1 MKILITDIDDTLL
14 DWTKSFDIFARKHF
28 DYNGIALSKNPQRL
42 WDALNTTKENIPE
55 FMKAHNE
62 SSEFAQLEYL
72 NDSEILNNAFDKF
85 DKIIGLTSCGDT
97 PIVKT
102 LRQNNLNKLF
112 PELTEVIYL
121 PFLAQKDEVLKEEQQ
136 VEKEPEP
143 VYQSLQGEETVAV
156 KEVVQEIVDLKSLD
170 SYNFDYETKAELDE
184 KIKKTQTT
192 ISDSV
197 YKLSLLKDKTK
208 QGPFMNESY
217 LDCPSYKK
225 MIPQI
230 QNVIV
235 EKRKMSI
242 NKFWYE
248 KYRPE
253 LVEEI
258 VFPNEVIK
266 ETIHDYVDNRYIK
279 GHCMFFGQGGVG
291 KTTTNIVL
299 MNAVLESVKDRFVLE
314 RKVQDIEDLKGW
326 LRASPI
332 GKQKIVI
339 AEEFDRL
346 SDAAQTEIKN
356 GLMEKYDN
364 VVFLASTNKL
374 HKIDSAL
381 LSRFTLVAK
390 FDVAPVEELAKKCA
404 TILSNERISYKMS
417 DVIKFAENNK
427 LKGLRTIIN
436 NLQLSCYNNIF
447 DADRTS
453 FFIGNSGAE
462 FDILQNIKWYI
473 NAIVNLDK
481 NSLFQLSYNLNVI
494 PDIAKV
500 RQNITFI
507 LQSNYSLN
515 LEYVYTELLNEQ
527 IYLPIKNLVTDYYQ
541 DSELK
546 KLPTMHFEAM
556 LNDIIMETLKSKDI
570 FGG

>member
-1 MKILITDIDDTLL
+1 MYPIIIKLLLIKGYNNETIQATL
-14 DWTKSFDIFARKHF
+14 TQH
-28 DYNGIALSKNPQRL
+28 NPP
-42 WDALNTTKENIPE
+42 DPAG
-55 FMKAHNE
+55 F
-62 SSEFAQLEYL
+62 
-72 NDSEILNNAFDKF
+72 LNNYLDNEERTIAHKLGTLCVDDNTFIQWTDY
-85 DKIIGLTSCGDT
+85 
-97 PIVKT
+97 VKQCKDAGYT
-102 LRQNNLNKLF
+102 N
-112 PELTEVIYL
+112 
-121 PFLAQKDEVLKEEQQ
+121 AQILEVLEPYAPTKQLIEDTNGSLSIGKEEATQECIPVQ
-136 VEKEPEP
+136 EETTPTQESIQEATP

-156 KEVVQEIVDLKSLD
+156 KEAVQEIVDLKSLD
-170 SYNFDYETKAELDE
+170 SYNFDYENKAELNE
-184 KIKKTQTT
+184 EIKKTQTI

-235 EKRKMSI
+235 EKRKLSI

-266 ETIHDYVDNRYIK
+266 ETIHDYVDNRFIK

-339 AEEFDRL
+339 AEEFNRL

-473 NAIVNLDK
+473 AAIVNLDK

-527 IYLPIKNLVTDYYQ
+527 IYLPIKNLITDYYQ
-541 DSELK
+541 DSEIK

-556 LNDIIMETLKSKDI
+556 LNDIIMEVLKSKDI
-570 FGG
+570 FAG

>member
-1 MKILITDIDDTLL
+1 MYPIIIKLLLLKGYSLETIQATLVQ
-14 DWTKSFDIFARKHF
+14 H
-28 DYNGIALSKNPQRL
+28 NPP
-42 WDALNTTKENIPE
+42 DPAG
-55 FMKAHNE
+55 F
-62 SSEFAQLEYL
+62 
-72 NDSEILNNAFDKF
+72 LNNYLDNEERTIVHKLGTLCVDDATFIQWTDYVKQCK
-85 DKIIGLTSCGDT
+85 DAGYTNTQILEVLEPYAPTKQLIEEDNGSLSIGKEEVT
-97 PIVKT
+97 
-102 LRQNNLNKLF
+102 Q
-112 PELTEVIYL
+112 EVI
-121 PFLAQKDEVLKEEQQ
+121 PGQEETTPAQETIPVQESIQEAT
-136 VEKEPEP
+136 P
-143 VYQSLQGEETVAV
+143 VYQLLQGEETVAV
-156 KEVVQEIVDLKSLD
+156 KEVVQEIVDSKSLD
-170 SYNFDYETKAELDE
+170 SYNFDYADKKELDNE
-184 KIKKTQTT
+184 IRNTQTL
-192 ISDSV
+192 IADNV

-208 QGPFMNESY
+208 QGPYLNESY

-235 EKRKMSI
+235 EKRKLSI

-266 ETIHDYVDNRYIK
+266 ETIHDYVDNRFIK

-364 VVFLASTNKL
+364 VIFLASTNKL

-570 FGG
+570 FAG

>member
-1 MKILITDIDDTLL
+1 MYPIILKLLIIKGYSQETIQATLVQ
-14 DWTKSFDIFARKHF
+14 H
-28 DYNGIALSKNPQRL
+28 NPP
-42 WDALNTTKENIPE
+42 DPAG
-55 FMKAHNE
+55 F
-62 SSEFAQLEYL
+62 
-72 NDSEILNNAFDKF
+72 LNNYLDNEEKTIAYKLGTLCVDDNTFIQWTDY
-85 DKIIGLTSCGDT
+85 
-97 PIVKT
+97 VKQCKDAGYT
-102 LRQNNLNKLF
+102 NTQILEVLEPYAPTKK
-112 PELTEVIYL
+112 LTEEANGSLSIS
-121 PFLAQKDEVLKEEQQ
+121 KEEVTQEGIPVQ
-136 VEKEPEP
+136 EETAPAQETIPVQESIQEPEP
-143 VYQSLQGEETVAV
+143 VYQSLQGEEIVAV
-156 KEVVQEIVDLKSLD
+156 KEVVQEIVDLKKLD
-170 SYNFDYETKAELDE
+170 SYNFDYETKSQLDE
-184 KIKKTQTT
+184 EIKKTQTT

-235 EKRKMSI
+235 EKRKLSI

-266 ETIHDYVDNRYIK
+266 ETIHDYVDNRFIK

-374 HKIDSAL
+374 HKIDAAL

-473 NAIVNLDK
+473 AAVVNLDK

-527 IYLPIKNLVTDYYQ
+527 IYLPIKNLITDYYQ
-541 DSELK
+541 DSEIK

-556 LNDIIMETLKSKDI
+556 LNDIIMEVLKSKDI
-570 FGG
+570 FAG

>member
-1 MKILITDIDDTLL
+1 MYPIILKLLLIKGYNNETIQATLVQ
-14 DWTKSFDIFARKHF
+14 H
-28 DYNGIALSKNPQRL
+28 NPP
-42 WDALNTTKENIPE
+42 DPAG
-55 FMKAHNE
+55 F
-62 SSEFAQLEYL
+62 
-72 NDSEILNNAFDKF
+72 LNNYLDNEERTIAHKLGMLCVDDATFIQWTDY
-85 DKIIGLTSCGDT
+85 
-97 PIVKT
+97 VK
-102 LRQNNLNKLF
+102 QC
-112 PELTEVIYL
+112 
-121 PFLAQKDEVLKEEQQ
+121 KDAGYTNTQILEVLEPYAPTKQLIEENNGSLSIGKEEAT
-136 VEKEPEP
+136 PEGIPVQEETAPTQETIPVQESIQEATP
-143 VYQSLQGEETVAV
+143 VYQLLQGEETVAV
-156 KEVVQEIVDLKSLD
+156 KEAVQEIVDSKSLD
-170 SYNFDYETKAELDE
+170 SYNFDYADKKELDNE
-184 KIKKTQTT
+184 IRNTQTLIT
-192 ISDSV
+192 DNV

-208 QGPFMNESY
+208 QGPYINESY

-242 NKFWYE
+242 QKFWYE

-266 ETIHDYVDNRYIK
+266 ETIHDYVDNRFIK

-473 NAIVNLDK
+473 AAIVNLDK

>member
-1 MKILITDIDDTLL
+1 MYPIILKLLLIKGYNNETIQATLVQHNPPDPAGFLNNYLDNEERTIAHKLGTLCIDDATFIQ
-14 DWTKSFDIFARKHF
+14 WT
-28 DYNGIALSKNPQRL
+28 DYVKQCK
-42 WDALNTTKENIPE
+42 DAGYTNTQILEVLEPYAPTK
-55 FMKAHNE
+55 K
-62 SSEFAQLEYL
+62 
-72 NDSEILNNAFDKF
+72 
-85 DKIIGLTSCGDT
+85 
-97 PIVKT
+97 
-102 LRQNNLNKLF
+102 
-112 PELTEVIYL
+112 LTEEANGSLSIG
-121 PFLAQKDEVLKEEQQ
+121 KEEAT
-136 VEKEPEP
+136 PEVIPVQEETIPVQESIQEATP
-143 VYQSLQGEETVAV
+143 VYQLLQGEETVDV
-156 KEVVQEIVDLKSLD
+156 KEVVQEIVDSKSLD
-170 SYNFDYETKAELDE
+170 SYNFDYADKKELDNE
-184 KIKKTQTT
+184 IRNTQTLIT
-192 ISDSV
+192 DNV

-208 QGPFMNESY
+208 QGPYINESY

-242 NKFWYE
+242 QKFWYE

-266 ETIHDYVDNRYIK
+266 ETIHDYVDNRFIK

-332 GKQKIVI
+332 GRQKIVI

-390 FDVAPVEELAKKCA
+390 FDVAPVEELAKKCS
-404 TILSNERISYKMS
+404 TILSNERISYKME
-417 DVIKFAENNK
+417 DVTRFAEANK

-462 FDILQNIKWYI
+462 FDVLQNIKWYI
-473 NAIVNLDK
+473 QAVVALDK
-481 NSLFQLSYNLNVI
+481 NALYQLSYNLNFI

-500 RQNITFI
+500 RQNITYI

-515 LEYVYTELLNEQ
+515 LEYIYTELLNEQ
-527 IYLPIKNLVTDYYQ
+527 IYLPIKNLITDYYQ

-546 KLPTMHFEAM
+546 KLPSMHFEAM

-570 FGG
+570 FNA

>member
-1 MKILITDIDDTLL
+1 MYRIILKLLLIKGYNNETIQATL
-14 DWTKSFDIFARKHF
+14 AQH
-28 DYNGIALSKNPQRL
+28 NPP
-42 WDALNTTKENIPE
+42 DPAG
-55 FMKAHNE
+55 F
-62 SSEFAQLEYL
+62 
-72 NDSEILNNAFDKF
+72 LNNYLDNEEKTIAHKLGMLCVDDATFIQWTDY
-85 DKIIGLTSCGDT
+85 
-97 PIVKT
+97 VK
-102 LRQNNLNKLF
+102 QC
-112 PELTEVIYL
+112 
-121 PFLAQKDEVLKEEQQ
+121 KDAGYTNTQILEVLEPYAPTKQLIEEANGSLSIGKEEATQEGIPVQ
-136 VEKEPEP
+136 EETTPAQETIPVQESIQEATP
-143 VYQSLQGEETVAV
+143 VYQLLQGEETVAV
-156 KEVVQEIVDLKSLD
+156 KEVVQEIVDSKSLD
-170 SYNFDYETKAELDE
+170 SYNFDYADKKELDNE
-184 KIKKTQTT
+184 IRNTQTL
-192 ISDSV
+192 IADNV

-208 QGPFMNESY
+208 QGPYINESY

-242 NKFWYE
+242 QKFWYE

-266 ETIHDYVDNRYIK
+266 ETIHDYVDNRFIK

-332 GKQKIVI
+332 GRQKIVI

-374 HKIDSAL
+374 HKIDGAL

-390 FDVAPVEELAKKCA
+390 FDVAPVEELAKKCS
-404 TILSNERISYKMS
+404 TILSSERISYKME
-417 DVIKFAENNK
+417 DVTRFAEANK

-462 FDILQNIKWYI
+462 FDVLQNIKWYI
-473 NAIVNLDK
+473 QAVVALDK
-481 NSLFQLSYNLNVI
+481 NALYQLSYNLNFI

-500 RQNITFI
+500 RQNITYI

-515 LEYVYTELLNEQ
+515 LEYIYTELLNEQ
-527 IYLPIKNLVTDYYQ
+527 IYLPIKNLITDYYQ
-541 DSELK
+541 DSDLK
-546 KLPTMHFEAM
+546 KIPSMHFEAM

-570 FGG
+570 FNA

>member
-1 MKILITDIDDTLL
+1 MYRIILKLLLIKGYNNETIQATL
-14 DWTKSFDIFARKHF
+14 AQH
-28 DYNGIALSKNPQRL
+28 NPP
-42 WDALNTTKENIPE
+42 DPVG
-55 FMKAHNE
+55 F
-62 SSEFAQLEYL
+62 
-72 NDSEILNNAFDKF
+72 LNNYLDNEEKTIAHKLGMLWVDDATFIQWTDY
-85 DKIIGLTSCGDT
+85 
-97 PIVKT
+97 VK
-102 LRQNNLNKLF
+102 QC
-112 PELTEVIYL
+112 
-121 PFLAQKDEVLKEEQQ
+121 KDAGYTNTQILEVLEQHAPTKKLVEEANGSLSIGKEETVQETAPVQ
-136 VEKEPEP
+136 EEATPAQESIQEATP
-143 VYQSLQGEETVAV
+143 VYQLLQGEETVAV
-156 KEVVQEIVDLKSLD
+156 KEVVQEIVDSKSLD
-170 SYNFDYETKAELDE
+170 SYNFDYADKKELDNE
-184 KIKKTQTT
+184 IRNTQTL
-192 ISDSV
+192 IADNV

-208 QGPFMNESY
+208 QGPYINESY

-242 NKFWYE
+242 QKFWYE

-266 ETIHDYVDNRYIK
+266 ETIHDYVDNRFIK

-473 NAIVNLDK
+473 AAIVNLDK

>member
-1 MKILITDIDDTLL
+1 MYRIILKLLLIKGYNNETIQATL
-14 DWTKSFDIFARKHF
+14 SQH
-28 DYNGIALSKNPQRL
+28 NPP
-42 WDALNTTKENIPE
+42 DPAG
-55 FMKAHNE
+55 F
-62 SSEFAQLEYL
+62 
-72 NDSEILNNAFDKF
+72 LNNYLDNEERTIAHKLGTLCVDDATFIQWTDYVKQCK
-85 DKIIGLTSCGDT
+85 DAGYTNTQILEVLEPYAPTKQLIEEANGSLSIGKEETT
-97 PIVKT
+97 
-102 LRQNNLNKLF
+102 Q
-112 PELTEVIYL
+112 EVI
-121 PFLAQKDEVLKEEQQ
+121 PVQEETTPAQETIPVQESIQEAT
-136 VEKEPEP
+136 P
-143 VYQSLQGEETVAV
+143 VYQLLQGEETVAV
-156 KEVVQEIVDLKSLD
+156 KEVVQEIVDSKSLD
-170 SYNFDYETKAELDE
+170 SYNFDYADKKELDNE
-184 KIKKTQTT
+184 IRNTQTL
-192 ISDSV
+192 IADNV

-208 QGPFMNESY
+208 QGPYINESY

-266 ETIHDYVDNRYIK
+266 ETIHDYVDNRFIK

-299 MNAVLESVKDRFVLE
+299 MNAVLESVKDRFILE

-332 GKQKIVI
+332 GRQKIVI

-374 HKIDSAL
+374 HKIDGAL

-390 FDVAPVEELAKKCA
+390 FDVAPVEELAKKCS
-404 TILSNERISYKMS
+404 TILSSERISYKME
-417 DVIKFAENNK
+417 DVTRFAEANK

-462 FDILQNIKWYI
+462 FDVLQNIKWYI
-473 NAIVNLDK
+473 QAVVALDK
-481 NSLFQLSYNLNVI
+481 NALYQLSYNLNFI

-500 RQNITFI
+500 RQNITYI

-515 LEYVYTELLNEQ
+515 LEYIYTELLNEQ
-527 IYLPIKNLVTDYYQ
+527 IYLPIKNLITDYYQ
-541 DSELK
+541 DSDLK
-546 KLPTMHFEAM
+546 KIPSMHFEAM

-570 FGG
+570 FNA

>member
-1 MKILITDIDDTLL
+1 MYPIILKLLLIKGYNNETIQATLVQ
-14 DWTKSFDIFARKHF
+14 H
-28 DYNGIALSKNPQRL
+28 NPP
-42 WDALNTTKENIPE
+42 DPAG
-55 FMKAHNE
+55 F
-62 SSEFAQLEYL
+62 
-72 NDSEILNNAFDKF
+72 LNNYLDNEERTIAHKLGTLCVDDATFIQWTDY
-85 DKIIGLTSCGDT
+85 
-97 PIVKT
+97 VK
-102 LRQNNLNKLF
+102 QC
-112 PELTEVIYL
+112 
-121 PFLAQKDEVLKEEQQ
+121 KDAGYTNTQILEVLEPYAPTKQLIEEANGSLSIGKEEATQDGIPVQ
-136 VEKEPEP
+136 EETTPAQETIPVQESIQEATP
-143 VYQSLQGEETVAV
+143 VYQLLQGEETVAV
-156 KEVVQEIVDLKSLD
+156 KEAVQEIVDSKSLD
-170 SYNFDYETKAELDE
+170 SYNFDYADKKELDNE
-184 KIKKTQTT
+184 IRNTQTLIT
-192 ISDSV
+192 DNV

-208 QGPFMNESY
+208 QGPYINESY

-266 ETIHDYVDNRYIK
+266 ETIHDYVDNRFIK

-332 GKQKIVI
+332 GRQKIVI

-374 HKIDSAL
+374 HKIDGAL

-390 FDVAPVEELAKKCA
+390 FDVAPVEELAKKCS
-404 TILSNERISYKMS
+404 TILSNERISYKME
-417 DVIKFAENNK
+417 DVTRFAEANK

-462 FDILQNIKWYI
+462 FDVLQNIKWYI
-473 NAIVNLDK
+473 QAVVALDK
-481 NSLFQLSYNLNVI
+481 NALYQLSYNLNFI

-500 RQNITFI
+500 RQNITYI

-515 LEYVYTELLNEQ
+515 LEYIYTELLNEQ
-527 IYLPIKNLVTDYYQ
+527 IYLPIKNLITDYYQ

-546 KLPTMHFEAM
+546 KLPSMHFEAM

-570 FGG
+570 FNA

>member
-1 MKILITDIDDTLL
+1 MV
-14 DWTKSFDIFARKHF
+14 
-28 DYNGIALSKNPQRL
+28 P
-42 WDALNTTKENIPE
+42 
-55 FMKAHNE
+55 
-62 SSEFAQLEYL
+62 
-72 NDSEILNNAFDKF
+72 
-85 DKIIGLTSCGDT
+85 
-97 PIVKT
+97 
-102 LRQNNLNKLF
+102 
-112 PELTEVIYL
+112 
-121 PFLAQKDEVLKEEQQ
+121 DEVLKEESQ
-136 VEKEPEP
+136 VEKESEP
-143 VYQSLQGEETVAV
+143 VYQPLQGEETVAV

-170 SYNFDYETKAELDE
+170 SYNFDYENKAELNE
-184 KIKKTQTT
+184 KIKKTQTI

-235 EKRKMSI
+235 EKRKLSI

-266 ETIHDYVDNRYIK
+266 ETIHDYVDNKFIK

-473 NAIVNLDK
+473 AAIVNLDK

>member
-1 MKILITDIDDTLL
+1 MYPIIIKLLLLKGYSNETIQATLVQ
-14 DWTKSFDIFARKHF
+14 H
-28 DYNGIALSKNPQRL
+28 NPP
-42 WDALNTTKENIPE
+42 DPAG
-55 FMKAHNE
+55 F
-62 SSEFAQLEYL
+62 
-72 NDSEILNNAFDKF
+72 LNNYLDNEERTIAHKLGTLCVDDATFIQWTDY
-85 DKIIGLTSCGDT
+85 
-97 PIVKT
+97 VK
-102 LRQNNLNKLF
+102 QC
-112 PELTEVIYL
+112 
-121 PFLAQKDEVLKEEQQ
+121 KDAGYTNTQILEVLEPYAPTKQLIEGDNGSLSIGKEEAI
-136 VEKEPEP
+136 P
-143 VYQSLQGEETVAV
+143 VQETTQIQETIPVQEATQEV
-156 KEVVQEIVDLKSLD
+156 TQETIPAQEVVQEIVDLKSLD
-170 SYNFDYETKAELDE
+170 SYNFDYENKKELDNE
-184 KIKKTQTT
+184 IRNTQTL
-192 ISDSV
+192 IADNV

-208 QGPFMNESY
+208 QGPYINESY

-235 EKRKMSI
+235 EKRKLSI

-266 ETIHDYVDNRYIK
+266 ETIHDYVDNRFIK

-527 IYLPIKNLVTDYYQ
+527 IYLPIKNLITDYYQ

-556 LNDIIMETLKSKDI
+556 LNDIIMEVLKSKDI
-570 FGG
+570 FAG

>member
-1 MKILITDIDDTLL
+1 MYPIILKLLLIKGYNNETIQATLVQ
-14 DWTKSFDIFARKHF
+14 H
-28 DYNGIALSKNPQRL
+28 NPP
-42 WDALNTTKENIPE
+42 DPAG
-55 FMKAHNE
+55 F
-62 SSEFAQLEYL
+62 
-72 NDSEILNNAFDKF
+72 LNNYLDNEERTIAHKLGTLCVDDATFIQWTDY
-85 DKIIGLTSCGDT
+85 
-97 PIVKT
+97 VK
-102 LRQNNLNKLF
+102 QC
-112 PELTEVIYL
+112 
-121 PFLAQKDEVLKEEQQ
+121 KDAGYTNTQILEVLEPYAPTKQLIEEDNCSLSIGKEEAT
-136 VEKEPEP
+136 PEGIPVQEETAPTQETIPVQESIQEATP
-143 VYQSLQGEETVAV
+143 VYQLLQGEETVAV
-156 KEVVQEIVDLKSLD
+156 KEAVQEIVDLKKLD
-170 SYNFDYETKAELDE
+170 SYNFDYETKSQLDE
-184 KIKKTQTT
+184 EIKKTQTT

-235 EKRKMSI
+235 EKRKLSI

-266 ETIHDYVDNRYIK
+266 ETIHDYVDNRFIK

-364 VVFLASTNKL
+364 VIFLASTNKL

-473 NAIVNLDK
+473 AAIVNLDK

>member
-1 MKILITDIDDTLL
+1 MYPIILKLLLIKGYNNETIQATLAQHNPPDPAGFLNNYLDNEEKTIAHKLGMLCIDDNTFIQ
-14 DWTKSFDIFARKHF
+14 WT
-28 DYNGIALSKNPQRL
+28 DYVKQCKDAGYTNTQILEVLEPYAPTKQLIEEANGSLSIG
-42 WDALNTTKENIPE
+42 KEE
-55 FMKAHNE
+55 AT
-62 SSEFAQLEYL
+62 Q
-72 NDSEILNNAFDKF
+72 
-85 DKIIGLTSCGDT
+85 
-97 PIVKT
+97 
-102 LRQNNLNKLF
+102 
-112 PELTEVIYL
+112 EVI
-121 PFLAQKDEVLKEEQQ
+121 PVQEETTPAQETIPVQESIQEAT
-136 VEKEPEP
+136 P
-143 VYQSLQGEETVAV
+143 VYQLLQGEETVAV
-156 KEVVQEIVDLKSLD
+156 KEVVQEIVDSKSLD
-170 SYNFDYETKAELDE
+170 SYNFDYADKKELDNE
-184 KIKKTQTT
+184 IRNTQTL
-192 ISDSV
+192 IADNV

-208 QGPFMNESY
+208 QGPYINESY

-266 ETIHDYVDNRYIK
+266 ETIHDYVDNRFIK

-473 NAIVNLDK
+473 AAIVNLDK